1 MTAREQHPGDRRVD
15 QPMPRES
22 RNGPFSDEGR
32 SHVDAAFA
40 QRVAY
45 FAVVAARDL
54 DLGGGIGIAKPGQQI
69 LEVRSVRAQLAVR
82 ESERG
87 LPSLGYATRP
97 RLSAREAVVR
107 LPGLH

>member
-45 FAVVAARDL
+45 FAGVAARDL
-54 DLGGGIGIAKPGQQI
+54 DLGGGIGIAKPGQPI
-69 LEVRSVRAQLAVR
+69 LEVRSVGAHLTGR
-82 ESERG
+82 EAARV
-87 LPSLGYATRP
+87 LPSLAAAPRP
-97 RLSAREAVVR
+97 PPPSRARLDQ
-107 LPGLH
+107 